1 MLDNRGCG
9 YTLQEIHEKG
19 GYLYDEW
26 NKTYKKYEKGMIRQD
41 GSIGFATPSG
51 RIELMPYSYTA
62 WGLERR
68 IFQMCIRDSCRTP
81 RCASGARNA

>member
-9 YTLQEIHEKG
+9 HTLQEIHEKG

-68 IFQMCIRDSCRTP
+68 IFHTEPTTGPVS
-81 RCASGARNA
+81 SS